1 VHDRRIA
8 PFGADLST
16 DPVGTVIIG
25 IYLAEAEYRT
35 VGLDKIAA
43 YAAIA
48 PSTAMRWEKV
58 LR

>member
-1 VHDRRIA
+1 M
-8 PFGADLST
+8 ST